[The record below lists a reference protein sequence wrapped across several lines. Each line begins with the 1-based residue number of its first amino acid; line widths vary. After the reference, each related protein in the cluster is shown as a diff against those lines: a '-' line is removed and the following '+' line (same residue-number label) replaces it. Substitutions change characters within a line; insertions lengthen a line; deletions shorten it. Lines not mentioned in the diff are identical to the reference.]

1 MQHIGYNKTNADNL
15 ECYLGPIDNHMYN
28 RPLGTS
34 VSLHL
39 VDLHTIIL
47 ADYPNVIIKQCA
59 VGICRCIMSVRK
71 NTEEGKKKKQA

>member
-1 MQHIGYNKTNADNL
+1 
-15 ECYLGPIDNHMYN
+15 MYN
-28 RPLGTS
+28 RPLCTKC
-34 VSLHL
+34 LHL

-71 NTEEGKKKKQA
+71 NTGEGKKKKQA